1 MKESFLIILSISLTA
16 LFCTAELHA
25 GEQYPAKPIQCI
37 LATEAGSDLDL
48 LTRSLLQK
56 ASVLL
61 GKPILPVNKPGGGTV
76 IGTLETYRSK
86 PDGYTIGV
94 NSMALVVSRLQGLLP
109 FDYNELT
116 FFGTFYKMYT
126 MIFGAAKTK
135 RPFKTIQEA
144 ISFAKS
150 HPGELS
156 VAPGGIGTSP
166 WVGAMA
172 FISGTGIDVN
182 VIPQPGGTGFV
193 MSQIA
198 GGHMDLA
205 VAHLPAAIP
214 QMQAGNIRFLAVI
227 GEERSAG
234 YESVPTLKDIG
245 YDVSWEACGFVF
257 GPPRVPKDIM
267 DKLAK
272 VFETATNDPD
282 YKKFLADR
290 YVTPFYVSPEKMGSY
305 LDGRR
310 RVARQTMEKAGILKE
325 K

>member
-1 MKESFLIILSISLTA
+1 MRKSHSIILGILLIA
-16 LFCTAELHA
+16 LLCTIEIQAAEP
-25 GEQYPAKPIQCI
+25 YPAKPVQCI

-48 LTRSLLQK
+48 LTRSLMQK
-56 ASVLL
+56 ASPLL
-61 GKPILPVNKPGGGTV
+61 GKPIIPVNKPGGGTV
-76 IGTLETYRSK
+76 IGTLETYKSK

-109 FDYNELT
+109 FDYKELT
-116 FFGTFYKMYT
+116 FFGTFYRMYT
-126 MIFGAAKTK
+126 MIFAATKTK

-144 ISFAKS
+144 ILFAKS

-156 VAPGGIGTSP
+156 IAAGGIGTSP

-172 FISGTGIDVN
+172 FISGTGIEVN

-214 QMQAGNIRFLAVI
+214 QIQAGNIRFLAVI
-227 GEERSAG
+227 GEERAAG

-245 YDVSWEACGFVF
+245 YDVSWESSGFVF
-257 GPPRVPKDIM
+257 GPPKVPKDIA

-272 VFETATNDPD
+272 VFETAANDPD
-282 YKKFLADR
+282 YKKFLLDR
-290 YVTPFYVSPEKMGSY
+290 YVTPFHISPEKMFSY
-305 LDGRR
+305 IDGRR
-310 RVARQTMEKAGILKE
+310 KVARETMERAGILKE

>member
-1 MKESFLIILSISLTA
+1 MKKSFLIPLGILFTA
-16 LFCTAELHA
+16 LLCPAELRA

-48 LTRSLLQK
+48 LTRSLVQK
-56 ASVLL
+56 ASSLL
-61 GKPILPVNKPGGGTV
+61 GKPIIPINKPGGGTV
-76 IGTLETYRSK
+76 IGTLETYKSK

-109 FDYNELT
+109 FDYKELT
-116 FFGTFYKMYT
+116 FFGTFYRMST
-126 MIFGAAKTK
+126 MIFGATRTK

-156 VAPGGIGTSP
+156 IAPGGIGTSP

-172 FISGTGIDVN
+172 FISGTGIEVN

-193 MSQIA
+193 MSQVA
-198 GGHMDLA
+198 GGHVDLA

-214 QMQAGNIRFLAVI
+214 QMQAGNVRFLAVI
-227 GEERSAG
+227 GEERSPG

-245 YDVSWEACGFVF
+245 YNVSWEASGFIF
-257 GPPRVPKDIM
+257 GPPKVPKDIV
-267 DKLAK
+267 DRLAK

-290 YVTPFYVSPEKMGSY
+290 YVTPFYVSPEKIDSY

-310 RVARQTMEKAGILKE
+310 RVARETMEKAGILKE
-325 K
+325 R